1 MTEKIKILKT
11 IHLAIC
17 AGVIITYF
25 MLGEFSNETLKIPVL
40 DSSSIVYAI
49 IPFIAILLSNFLF
62 KSFLKKVDQDLT
74 LEEKLPTYQTAS
86 VIRWGILEGA
96 AFIILFLKPEFVL
109 FGVLVIVYLIFLRPT
124 EDKIASDLQVN
135 F

>member
-1 MTEKIKILKT
+1 
-11 IHLAIC
+11 
-17 AGVIITYF
+17 
-25 MLGEFSNETLKIPVL
+25 
-40 DSSSIVYAI
+40 VYAV
-49 IPFIAILLSNFLF
+49 IPFFAILLSNFLF
-62 KSFLKKVDQDLT
+62 KSFLKKVDQDLSF
-74 LEEKLPTYQTAS
+74 EEKLPTYQTAS

-109 FGVLVIVYLIFLRPT
+109 FGVLVIVYLVFLRPT